1 MPHVAPC
8 KCGDQASSEQLDGLF
23 KDGGVIQYWSVLQR
37 STLAHQITLSGCLDS
52 VENMAFFCLG
62 NNMQRW
68 SNRASYV
75 SGFVWCQV
83 LPFIG
88 KRKAPAVHVIFCSKD
103 ANWSLLSCLHQIA
116 VFATPWRRD
125 RQDRLAW
132 KKVFLSLGL
141 QKMLK
146 DLRWTFPRLL
156 AFGLWP
162 QMEGIGMWWYNMM
175 VGLVRVYVRIID
187 LISCSSIWST
197 GGDRRSTLTQSNSIE
212 VVHSYLTSNT
222 LFASRICSI
231 GTWLSWLE
239 ACFTSAA
246 ARGFARWS
254 MRFANA
260 GWAVSLQRMSS
271 DVLECFESLWNLLP
285 NLCRRPEHG
294 FWYRPQQRQ
303 PTFKLVPWLYLKI
316 IYCIRT
322 LHDCTPPKGEQCGV
336 FCEWHCDSIW
346 MPVPDSSS
354 YRPDRSGF
362 PHMLHDPHRISSSS
376 LLNLLHKERALRTA
390 SLSDNWLEEWVGKRR
405 NDFESVFFHFLFCV
419 KCDHLRH

>member
-1 MPHVAPC
+1 MEVWYSIEVFC
-8 KCGDQASSEQLDGLF
+8 K
-23 KDGGVIQYWSVLQR
+23 GVLSHIKSLCQGVWTALKTWHFFVWATICRDDLIVLR
-37 STLAHQITLSGCLDS
+37 TFRVLSGARSCLSSASARLPQCTWSFAAKMQTEVCS
-52 VENMAFFCLG
+52 VACIK
-62 NNMQRW
+62 
-68 SNRASYV
+68 
-75 SGFVWCQV
+75 
-83 LPFIG
+83 LPFLRHHG
-88 KRKAPAVHVIFCSKD
+88 
-103 ANWSLLSCLHQIA
+103 
-116 VFATPWRRD
+116 RRD

-146 DLRWTFPRLL
+146 HLRWTFPKLL

-175 VGLVRVYVRIID
+175 VGVYVRIIN
-187 LISCSSIWST
+187 LISCS
-197 GGDRRSTLTQSNSIE
+197 DRRPCLHTLTQSKNIE
-212 VVHSYLTSNT
+212 VVHSYLTSKT

-254 MRFANA
+254 TRFANA

-271 DVLECFESLWNLLP
+271 DVLECFESLWNLLL

-303 PTFKLVPWLYLKI
+303 TTFKIVPWLYLKT

-362 PHMLHDPHRISSSS
+362 RHMPHDPHRISSSS

-405 NDFESVFFHFLFCV
+405 NDFESFFFHFLFCV
-419 KCDHLRH
+419 KCDHLRHWKLSRIECSYCAREVLHFLTR